1 MKVWL
6 LLALITV
13 SEATIGVFVKLT
25 DGRIPVQTLTFYAFV
40 FATAFLMLVM
50 PRANRQPLEL
60 PHGNWKDTFL
70 IGALIAGQSGFF
82 NYAMTLVPI
91 ANAVIFWSVAPFFTF
106 ILSWLFLG
114 EKAKKSYVLIFI
126 IALTGIVI
134 ARPLQEGYLP
144 GNMVALG
151 VGAIYAAMVTYMRH
165 EGKTET
171 GNDIAWSLL
180 FAALIMSPSVIVIG
194 PGDVTGFIRYDSLG
208 MSLPVM
214 LWAAGLG
221 LISMGFA
228 YFGISIVL
236 KSINANLY
244 SLIDIIVSPAVATL
258 LGFLIFN
265 EVPAPSMLYGGMLL
279 LGAGAWLSREMS
291 RNNPGQPAQSASRNV
306 STGYRPAGSDTPP

>member
-1 MKVWL
+1 MKTWV
-6 LLALITV
+6 LLALITL

-40 FATAFLMLVM
+40 FATAFLMLAM
-50 PRANRQPLEL
+50 PKANKTPLHL
-60 PHGNWKDTFL
+60 PHGNWKDTCF
-70 IGALIAGQSGFF
+70 IGALIAAQSGFF

-106 ILSWLFLG
+106 ILSWLVLG
-114 EKAKKSYVLIFI
+114 EKAKKSYMLIFA

-134 ARPLQEGYLP
+134 AKPLQEGYML

-151 VGAIYAAMVTYMRH
+151 VGAVYAAMITYMRH

-180 FAALIMSPSVIVIG
+180 VAALIMSPSVIIAG
-194 PGDVTGFIRYDSLG
+194 HGDITGMVRYDALG
-208 MSLPVM
+208 LSLPVM
-214 LWAAGLG
+214 LWAVGLG

-236 KSINANLY
+236 GSINANVY
-244 SLIDIIVSPAVATL
+244 SLVDIIVSPAVATL

-265 EVPAPSMLYGGMLL
+265 EVPAISMLYGGALL
-279 LGAGAWLSREMS
+279 LGAGAWLTWDMS
-291 RNNPGQPAQSASRNV
+291 QEDPGRPAHACHAQSQSNR
-306 STGYRPAGSDTPP
+306 

>member
-1 MKVWL
+1 MKTWV
-6 LLALITV
+6 LLALITM

-25 DGRIPVQTLTFYAFV
+25 DGRVPVQTLTFYAFV
-40 FATAFLMLVM
+40 FATAFLMLAM
-50 PRANRQPLEL
+50 PWANKKPLEL
-60 PHGNWKDTFL
+60 PRGNWKDTFL
-70 IGALIAGQSGFF
+70 IGALIAAQSGFF

-114 EKAKKSYVLIFI
+114 EKAKKSYILIFG

-134 ARPLQEGYLP
+134 AKPLQEGYML

-151 VGAIYAAMVTYMRH
+151 VGAIYAAMITYMRH

-171 GNDIAWSLL
+171 GNDIAWSLM
-180 FAALIMSPSVIVIG
+180 FAALIMLPAVFVVG
-194 PGDVTGFIRYDSLG
+194 LGDITGMIRYESLG
-208 MSLPVM
+208 VSLPVM

-236 KSINANLY
+236 KSINANVY
-244 SLIDIIVSPAVATL
+244 SLIDIIVSPAVATMW
-258 LGFLIFN
+258 GFLIFN
-265 EVPAPSMLYGGMLL
+265 EVPAPSILYGGVLL
-279 LGAGAWLSREMS
+279 LGAGAWLTLDMS
-291 RNNPGQPAQSASRNV
+291 RDDPTRPVHVCHSQCVHVSSR
-306 STGYRPAGSDTPP
+306 P